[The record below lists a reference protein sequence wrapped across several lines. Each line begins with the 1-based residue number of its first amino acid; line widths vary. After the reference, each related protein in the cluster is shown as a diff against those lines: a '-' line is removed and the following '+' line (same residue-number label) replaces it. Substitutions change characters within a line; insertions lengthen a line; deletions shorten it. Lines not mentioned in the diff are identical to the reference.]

1 MQGILD
7 FGARADV
14 AQMRDR
20 LLAHFPALP
29 AWQRPDPCSQ
39 LVLSLISS
47 RTRDALSLLAHRK
60 LLWHFAAWGQVA
72 QAPPGEIEAVI
83 ADVRFADRKAAQVK
97 EVLAII
103 GRQHPDFRLDFLGT
117 WPLARA
123 MAWLEKLPGVGPKV
137 AASTLNFS
145 TLRASAFVVDTH
157 VHRVLRRLRFVGP
170 RANTRRAYDFVMGAT
185 AGWGADDLDR
195 LHMLLKQLGQG
206 VCRALD
212 PACAACPLAPDCRF
226 HRQGGRPRPRRPA
239 RAKAVDQPR
248 PRL

>member
-7 FGARADV
+7 FGAGADV
-14 AQMRDR
+14 ARLRDR

-29 AWQRPDPCSQ
+29 AWHRPDPCSQ

-47 RTRDALSLLAHRK
+47 RTRDAQSLLAHRK
-60 LLWHFAAWGQVA
+60 LLWHFTTWERVA
-72 QAPPGEIEAVI
+72 RATPSEIEAVI
-83 ADVRFADRKAAQVK
+83 ADVRFADRKALQLK
-97 EVLAII
+97 EALEII
-103 GRQHPDFRLDFLGT
+103 GRQHPDFRLEFLGA
-117 WPLARA
+117 WPVARA
-123 MAWLEKLPGVGPKV
+123 MAWLERLPGVGPKV

-145 TLRASAFVVDTH
+145 TLRASAFVVDTA
-157 VHRVLRRLRFVGP
+157 VHRVLRRFGFVGP
-170 RANTRRAYDFVMGAT
+170 KASTRRAHDFIMGAA
-185 AGWGADDLDR
+185 AGWGADDLDG
-195 LHMLLKQLGQG
+195 LHMLLKQLGQTR
-206 VCRALD
+206 CRALD